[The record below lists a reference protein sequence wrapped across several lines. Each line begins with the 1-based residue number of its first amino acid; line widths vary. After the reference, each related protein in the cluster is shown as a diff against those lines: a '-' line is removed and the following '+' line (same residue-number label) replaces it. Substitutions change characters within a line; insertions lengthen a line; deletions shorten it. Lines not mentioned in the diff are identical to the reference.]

1 MHKFKKLNFI
11 VFTVLM
17 ATLILTGCEIDSNG
31 SFENSS
37 GNLLVHYIDV
47 GQGDSV
53 FIQLPNGETSL
64 IDGGPRSSSSVVVD
78 YLKDMKV
85 EKIDYLIA
93 THPHEDHI
101 GGLPEVIKNYE
112 IGAVYMPDRVA
123 NTTIFERLLKEIKA
137 KDLKIN
143 IPESGE
149 FLIDNGDFKYQ
160 ILAPNKEKYNNTNDY
175 SIVSKLTFKDK
186 SFLFTG
192 DAEKTSEKEIIEKNY
207 DLTSDVLKIGH
218 HGSSTSTT
226 DEFLEKV
233 DPDYG
238 VISLAKDN
246 KYGHPHV
253 ETIEKLNKKGI
264 SILRTD
270 ELGNIVIKSDGK
282 DIKIL
287 DGNNAE
293 SSSKEKKEEQS
304 EESYIGNKNTKVY
317 HSPNCGSLPKEENQI
332 KFQSRKEAEK
342 EGFKSHEKCVK

>member
-123 NTTIFERLLKEIKA
+123 NTTIFERLLKEI
-137 KDLKIN
+137 
-143 IPESGE
+143 
-149 FLIDNGDFKYQ
+149 NGQ
-160 ILAPNKEKYNNTNDY
+160 RI
-175 SIVSKLTFKDK
+175 
-186 SFLFTG
+186 
-192 DAEKTSEKEIIEKNY
+192 
-207 DLTSDVLKIGH
+207 
-218 HGSSTSTT
+218 
-226 DEFLEKV
+226 
-233 DPDYG
+233 
-238 VISLAKDN
+238 
-246 KYGHPHV
+246 
-253 ETIEKLNKKGI
+253 
-264 SILRTD
+264 
-270 ELGNIVIKSDGK
+270 
-282 DIKIL
+282 
-287 DGNNAE
+287 
-293 SSSKEKKEEQS
+293 
-304 EESYIGNKNTKVY
+304 
-317 HSPNCGSLPKEENQI
+317 
-332 KFQSRKEAEK
+332 
-342 EGFKSHEKCVK
+342 